1 MDENWG
7 RPTPNL
13 YVYLICAV
21 FLGLLIIII
30 IVHPDVTSNRED
42 KVSKS
47 TEDLIRI
54 IPLSK
59 DCCFFEK
66 NQKILHR
73 PLQKMQNLC
82 KFYAIFAAFQ
92 LFKFFQ
98 TNLNNIH
105 DVHVLNFISNY
116 M

>member
-30 IVHPDVTSNRED
+30 IFHPDVSNNSED
-42 KVSKS
+42 RVSKS
-47 TEDLIRI
+47 TEDLIRT
-54 IPLSK
+54 IPESK

-66 NQKILHR
+66 NESLQLDCNVRNPCSKGACELKQKIICHG
-73 PLQKMQNLC
+73 
-82 KFYAIFAAFQ
+82 
-92 LFKFFQ
+92 
-98 TNLNNIH
+98 
-105 DVHVLNFISNY
+105 
-116 M
+116 

>member
-30 IVHPDVTSNRED
+30 IFRPDVTSNSKDRI
-42 KVSKS
+42 SKS
-47 TEDLIRI
+47 TEDLKRT
-54 IPLSK
+54 IPQSK

-66 NQKILHR
+66 NES
-73 PLQKMQNLC
+73 
-82 KFYAIFAAFQ
+82 FQ
-92 LFKFFQ
+92 LDCNVRK
-98 TNLNNIH
+98 LCSKGACELKHKIICH
-105 DVHVLNFISNY
+105 G
-116 M
+116 

>member
-30 IVHPDVTSNRED
+30 ILHSDVASNSED
-42 KVSKS
+42 RVSKP
-47 TEDLIRI
+47 TENLIRTI
-54 IPLSK
+54 SQSK
-59 DCCFFEK
+59 DSCFFEK
-66 NQKILHR
+66 NESFHHF
-73 PLQKMQNLC
+73 NL
-82 KFYAIFAAFQ
+82 I
-92 LFKFFQ
+92 
-98 TNLNNIH
+98 
-105 DVHVLNFISNY
+105 V

>member
-30 IVHPDVTSNRED
+30 IFHPNVTSNSEHR
-42 KVSKS
+42 VSKS
-47 TEDLIRI
+47 TEDLICT
-54 IPLSK
+54 IPQSK

-66 NQKILHR
+66 NES
-73 PLQKMQNLC
+73 
-82 KFYAIFAAFQ
+82 FQ
-92 LFKFFQ
+92 LDCNVRNPCSKGA
-98 TNLNNIH
+98 
-105 DVHVLNFISNY
+105 
-116 M
+116 